1 MSKDNQ
7 REDDQELRRLIRLAG
22 QQLEDDFVR
31 PSSDA
36 IEAYLLGT
44 ADKDQRDEVRAAML
58 QSASFR
64 KEMAELAEDLDRLD
78 APDSKKNFDSAAPAD
93 PDSSATVIPVG
104 VKPHKPSILRYFTAA
119 AAVLLVAISS
129 IYLANRGESFEKLDA
144 VLVTKSLDHSLLE
157 SNQTRGKIILAKT
170 LPDGF
175 EAALDAIR
183 RAPSLFSDKQEF
195 PAPNAQ
201 GGYRRLRVIGGDGQS
216 QDFAVVVPDTTATS
230 SPSELQVWILSF
242 PQYSLYS
249 VQLSDRQQ
257 SATTEIPDI
266 GKRWVVSTWLTPD
279 GYHSEPA
286 VMLK

>member
-22 QQLEDDFVR
+22 KQLEDDFVR

-93 PDSSATVIPVG
+93 PDSSATVIPVS
-104 VKPHKPSILRYFTAA
+104 VKPHKPSFLRYLTAA

-201 GGYRRLRVIGGDGQS
+201 RGYRRLRVIGGDGQL

>member
-78 APDSKKNFDSAAPAD
+78 APDSKKNFDSAVPAD
-93 PDSSATVIPVG
+93 PDSSATVTPVG
-104 VKPHKPSILRYFTAA
+104 VKPHKPSFLRYFTAA

-129 IYLANRGESFEKLDA
+129 VYLANRGESFEKLDA
-144 VLVTKSLDHSLLE
+144 VLVTKLLDHSLLE

-216 QDFAVVVPDTTATS
+216 QDFAVVVPDTSATI